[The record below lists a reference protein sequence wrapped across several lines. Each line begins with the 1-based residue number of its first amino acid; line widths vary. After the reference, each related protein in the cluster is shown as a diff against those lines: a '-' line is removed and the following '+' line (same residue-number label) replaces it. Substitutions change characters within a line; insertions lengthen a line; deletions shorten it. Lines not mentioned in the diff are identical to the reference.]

1 MNPFT
6 PTFGVSPSVVLGRES
21 VVTRFSRSLDGSVG
35 DPRRILLISGPRGIG
50 KTITLNE
57 LEDAAA
63 QHGWMVIRAHPY
75 DLIGPL
81 VNTIVPEAIQKVSQ
95 QDNGGRRITG
105 ISVAGIG
112 SISTEQRNT
121 PQPVPSLISVLNQL
135 CDVVG
140 DCSGVLITLDEV
152 QSADPSELWELSSAI
167 QDLRRDNRHIAF
179 VAAGLPDGINALLKH
194 PGTTFL
200 RRAQHVSLAPMTPQE
215 TIEILTSTAGE
226 VNITLNSDTLD
237 KAAALTRGYPFLIQL
252 LGFHLV
258 EEVRSANRSIIEPF
272 DVDAVTETVLDTLG
286 QLVHGPAL
294 LGVPRSQT
302 DYLTAMAE
310 IQEDSSPVSTGQIA
324 ELLGKRPQDL
334 TVVRQLLIEREL
346 LYSPRRGYLNFVI
359 PHMAHHLLNSG
370 TRDTGWD

>member
-140 DCSGVLITLDEV
+140 DRSGVLITLDEV
-152 QSADPSELWELSSAI
+152 QSADPNELWELSSAI

-179 VAAGLPDGINALLKH
+179 AAAGLPDGINSLLKH

-258 EEVRSANRSIIEPF
+258 EEVRSANRSIIE
-272 DVDAVTETVLDTLG
+272 
-286 QLVHGPAL
+286 
-294 LGVPRSQT
+294 R
-302 DYLTAMAE
+302 
-310 IQEDSSPVSTGQIA
+310 
-324 ELLGKRPQDL
+324 
-334 TVVRQLLIEREL
+334 
-346 LYSPRRGYLNFVI
+346 
-359 PHMAHHLLNSG
+359 
-370 TRDTGWD
+370 